1 MTVFQVCLVLAASC
15 TISVSAVPT
24 SYVELDEP
32 ALGLIK
38 DCDPLTSSYMV
49 TGSTAAPSVM
59 RSAVEI
65 EPASIMSVTPTPILS
80 SVSEVVSVSTPAPIL
95 RTAIDIEPA
104 RIINAAPM
112 KLETRIATSPLMT
125 AFRPAL
131 ATFDSNAWQASL
143 QENASPAPMALKT
156 ITKTT
161 KVAGSTIISS
171 GLDAMPSARTQYT
184 SVTAAPQVE
193 TKIVQAAPI
202 ARTLSAGI
210 LPLPSVSTSYSYVPQ
225 TYASSYLSSYT
236 APQYYSTASKFLAA
250 PKYYPSAAYFAPQY
264 YSSAAS
270 FAPQYYSSA
279 FTPQYYS
286 SAASFAPQYY
296 SAAPKYYSSV
306 SVAADEPCD
315 K

>member
-1 MTVFQVCLVLAASC
+1 MSAVGCVLHDSLA
-15 TISVSAVPT
+15 SAVPT
-24 SYVELDEP
+24 SYKFGYSANDLGTVELDAP

-49 TGSTAAPSVM
+49 TGSTAAPAVM

-65 EPASIMSVTPTPILS
+65 EPASIMSITPSPILS
-80 SVSEVVSVSTPAPIL
+80 TVSVSSPAPIL

-112 KLETRIATSPLMT
+112 KLETRIATSPLLS

-131 ATFDSNAWQASL
+131 ATFDSNAWQASV
-143 QENASPAPMALKT
+143 QENASPAPMALRT
-156 ITKTT
+156 ITKTA
-161 KVAGSTIISS
+161 KVTGSTIISS
-171 GLDAMPSARTQYT
+171 GLDAMPAVHTQYT

-193 TKIVQAAPI
+193 SKIVQSAPI
-202 ARTLSAGI
+202 ATTLSTGV
-210 LPLPSVSTSYSYVPQ
+210 LPLPTVSTSYSYVPQ
-225 TYASSYLSSYT
+225 TYASSYLKSYT
-236 APQYYSTASKFLAA
+236 APQYYSTVSKFLAA
-250 PKYYPSAAYFAPQY
+250 PQYYPSAASFAPQY

-279 FTPQYYS
+279 
-286 SAASFAPQYY
+286 ASFAPQYY
-296 SAAPKYYSSV
+296 SSA